1 LLAGKNGE
9 IGCGTGSNALLRAVR
24 ETRLLFANDPDGRFD
39 EFVATVTD
47 ASDGRP
53 HLHIRQDADTLGGAA
68 IGVENANPANV

>member
-1 LLAGKNGE
+1 MRHGIERAAPRGAG
-9 IGCGTGSNALLRAVR
+9 NARR
-24 ETRLLFANDPDGRFD
+24 LFANDPEGRFD

-53 HLHIRQDADTLGGAA
+53 HLHIRQDADALGGAA